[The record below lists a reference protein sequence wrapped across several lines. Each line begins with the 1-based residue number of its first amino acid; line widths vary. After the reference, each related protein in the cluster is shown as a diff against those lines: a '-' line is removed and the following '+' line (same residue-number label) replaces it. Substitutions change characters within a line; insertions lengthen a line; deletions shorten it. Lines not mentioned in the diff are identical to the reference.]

1 MELEFPVV
9 LKKLEVMTDDE
20 FFAFCRANDSLE
32 LERDKNGNIIIVS
45 PTGSKTGLRN
55 VTLIG
60 EVYAWNKYYELGY
73 LFDSSTGFKLP
84 NGATRSPDVAWIQKD
99 RWEAIPEEQQE
110 KFAPICPDFIIELR
124 SASDDLN
131 YLQAKMDE
139 YRSTGCRLG
148 WLIDRKTQQV
158 IIYRPG
164 QPIETI
170 PSFNQ
175 ILSGEEVLP
184 GFTFDL
190 TLLMR

>member
-20 FFAFCRANDSLE
+20 FFDFCRANDPLE

-60 EVYAWNKYYELGY
+60 EVYAWNKYSELGY
-73 LFDSSTGFKLP
+73 TFDSSTGFKLP

-99 RWEAIPEEQQE
+99 RWEAIPEDQQE
-110 KFAPICPDFIIELR
+110 KFAPLCPDFVIELH

-131 YLQAKMDE
+131 YLQNKMEE

-148 WLIDRKTQQV
+148 WLIDRKAQQV
-158 IIYRPG
+158 FIYRLD
-164 QPIETI
+164 QPIDVI
-170 PSFNQ
+170 SSFAQ
-175 ILSGEEVLP
+175 LLTGEDVLP

-190 TLLMR
+190 ALLTR